1 MGVPWIRGE
10 GTWSRL
16 NATCTRGDL
25 HVAGTRI
32 GGKSAVDWRMPDSTT
47 RPAALLWPAPQLVPA
62 PSGAPSAFTLAR
74 VEVPPALDADS
85 SLWVPTL
92 VSSAL
97 LHPEE
102 AALAEAMP
110 PARRATFVAGRLA
123 MRAAMGFTLA
133 EGGPQAVFA
142 PILRTARG
150 APVLPNVVAGSV
162 SHKHDAAL
170 ALMSARGTL
179 PSGASMHVGVDLE
192 HRPTPRDVERP
203 SIARRILTAPELD
216 ALSSLDADPLAQ
228 RERVILSFAIKE
240 AVYKAIDPTVQRY
253 VQFTEVALQFGDD
266 GAVAVSLL
274 LPELATGQIIVRA
287 QYSLDERWIVATAV
301 ATTE

>member
-1 MGVPWIRGE
+1 
-10 GTWSRL
+10 
-16 NATCTRGDL
+16 
-25 HVAGTRI
+25 
-32 GGKSAVDWRMPDSTT
+32 MPDATT
-47 RPAALLWPAPQLVPA
+47 RPSVLLWPAPQFVPA

-74 VEVPPALDADS
+74 VEVPPALDADAS
-85 SLWVPTL
+85 RWVPTL

-102 AALAEAMP
+102 AALVEAMS

-123 MRAAMGFTLA
+123 MRAAMGVTLA
-133 EGGPQAVFA
+133 ERAPHAGVT

-150 APVLPNVVAGSV
+150 APVLPHAVAGSV

-170 ALMSARGTL
+170 ALMAARGTR

-192 HRPTPRDVERP
+192 HRPTARDVERP

-216 ALSSLDADPLAQ
+216 ALSALDADPLAQ
-228 RERVILSFAIKE
+228 RERVIVSFAVKE

-253 VQFTEVALQFGDD
+253 VGFTEVALQFGDD

-274 LPELATGQIIVRA
+274 LPELATGQITVRA
-287 QYSLDERWIVATAV
+287 HYSLDERWIVATAV
-301 ATTE
+301 AETGSGVI